1 MYAII
6 EKNRLRISVAEFYSM
21 EWYKKNAFLSQRET
35 YEIDYGHLEID
46 AHRNGKKYLTG
57 FVIDPREFI
66 VDYIAQRYNRDFQ
79 TPKTIQSV
87 SLDAGKYI
95 EMFTVD
101 FLKAHGFV
109 IDGMEKDLIFPQFCS
124 QKGDLKIQGFEVL
137 SVFSMI
143 RYLSDRFNYKETTLV
158 RQGDMAYDLKTGRKR
173 KIMLGQ
179 KREKKGS
186 PSSDRMK

>member
-1 MYAII
+1 MYAVI
-6 EKNRLRISVAEFYSM
+6 EKNRLEISVAEFYTM
-21 EWYKKNAFLSQRET
+21 DWYRKDQFLSRREKHK
-35 YEIDYGHLEID
+35 IDYGYLEID
-46 AHRNGKKYLTG
+46 VHKNGKKYLTG

-66 VDYIAQRYNRDFQ
+66 VDYIAHQYKKDFQ
-79 TPKTIQSV
+79 TPKTIRSI
-87 SLDAGKYI
+87 SLDAGKHI

-109 IDGMEKDLIFPQFCS
+109 IEGMEKDLIFPQFCR
-124 QKGDLKIQGFEVL
+124 QRGDLKIQGFEVL

-143 RYLSDRFNYKETTLV
+143 RYLSDRFNHKETTLV

-179 KREKKGS
+179 KRKKKVS
-186 PSSDRMK
+186 PSP